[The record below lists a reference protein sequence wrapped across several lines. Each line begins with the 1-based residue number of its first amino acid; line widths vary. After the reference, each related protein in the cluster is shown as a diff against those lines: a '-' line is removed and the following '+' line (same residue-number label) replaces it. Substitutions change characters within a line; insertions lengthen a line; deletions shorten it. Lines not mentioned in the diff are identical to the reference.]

1 MSNTPSPISTAVR
14 RLFQTEE
21 KTNNLGH
28 DDIEEDIE
36 KPRNTCHLGSLLGSH
51 IGS

>member
-1 MSNTPSPISTAVR
+1 MNKLLFFSFFWVFDHALSNAPSPFSTAVR

-36 KPRNTCHLGSLLGSH
+36 
-51 IGS
+51 